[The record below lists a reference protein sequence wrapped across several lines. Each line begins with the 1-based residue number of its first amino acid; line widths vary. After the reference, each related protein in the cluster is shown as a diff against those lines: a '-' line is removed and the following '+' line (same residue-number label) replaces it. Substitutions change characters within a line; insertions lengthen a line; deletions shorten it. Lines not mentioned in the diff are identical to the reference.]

1 MGIAAKVFIAPT
13 RSRSKKKKMMQEM
26 IFLLVLIFLGV
37 SSGNNLTTM
46 VPAPPAVNNAT
57 AAPPPKDDLASLFV
71 KFLEQ
76 SSANDEK
83 HTAAVTKL
91 SAKIATLA
99 TKSELEHVKTK
110 VATLKRDALHCLSGT
125 ADKMHTSDWESSS
138 TQVSFSR
145 SFREIPAL
153 SFGVFTVYCYGH
165 GNDLDAPEFDLDAPS
180 VSTSGFSFNG
190 KVQIR
195 GDCPKIQVQI
205 SYIACGKF

>member
-13 RSRSKKKKMMQEM
+13 HSRSKKKKMKQEM
-26 IFLLVLIFLGV
+26 IFLLVLISLGV

-46 VPAPPAVNNAT
+46 VPAPPAVDNAT

-91 SAKIATLA
+91 SAK
-99 TKSELEHVKTK
+99 

-125 ADKMHTSDWESSS
+125 ADKMHTSDWSSSS

-153 SFGVFTVYCYGH
+153 SYGVFTVYCYGH
-165 GNDLDAPEFDLDAPS
+165 GNDLDAPEFNLDAPS

-205 SYIACGKF
+205 SYIACG